1 MVKEQC
7 NELVAACRRGERQAF
22 DSLVSLFE
30 KPVFNAVFRMLHNYE
45 EARDVTQ
52 TVFMKAFE
60 KIHSYDE
67 SYKFFSWIYRIA
79 INESIN
85 FQAGKKDF
93 SPLDPE
99 IQADDDP
106 ERDAKHD
113 ELGQQLQAALMRLS
127 EEQRSVVV
135 LKYLMEF
142 SYAEIAD
149 VLELPEKTVKSR
161 LYDARER
168 LKGLLNQEAL
178 L

>member
-1 MVKEQC
+1 MDKDQC

-30 KPVFNAVFRMLHNYE
+30 KPVFNAVFRMLHSYE

-60 KIHSYDE
+60 KIDSYDE

-85 FQAGKKDF
+85 FQASKRVF
-93 SPLDPE
+93 SPLDPGMP
-99 IQADDDP
+99 ADDDP
-106 ERDAKHD
+106 EQDAKQN
-113 ELGQQLQAALMRLS
+113 ELGQELQRALMNIS

-135 LKYLMEF
+135 LKYLMGF
-142 SYAEIAD
+142 SYTEIAD
-149 VLELPEKTVKSR
+149 VLELPERTVKSR
-161 LYDARER
+161 LYEARER
-168 LKGLLNQEAL
+168 LKCLLSREAL

>member
-1 MVKEQC
+1 MNKDQC

-30 KPVFNAVFRMLHNYE
+30 KPVFNAVYRMLHNYE

-60 KIHSYDE
+60 KIDSYDE

-85 FQAGKKDF
+85 FQATKKEF
-93 SPLDPE
+93 APLDPG

-106 ERDAKHD
+106 ERDAKHN
-113 ELGQQLQAALMRLS
+113 ELGKELQAALMSIS
-127 EEQRSVVV
+127 EEQRSVVI
-135 LKYLMEF
+135 LKYIMGF
-142 SYAEIAD
+142 SYGEIAD

-168 LKGLLNQEAL
+168 LKGRLNREAL